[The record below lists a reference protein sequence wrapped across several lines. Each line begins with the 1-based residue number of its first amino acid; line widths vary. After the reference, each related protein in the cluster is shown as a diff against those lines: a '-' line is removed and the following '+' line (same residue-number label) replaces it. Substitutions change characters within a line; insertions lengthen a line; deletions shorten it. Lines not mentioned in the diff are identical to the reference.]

1 MIVLFINSPQLKK
14 RIRGLT
20 LFVFHDLQTT
30 VKVTVTVKAHNTA
43 IFGTNQAEP
52 EGLQIRWDKMIQ
64 NLHLKSESN
73 LI

>member
-43 IFGTNQAEP
+43 IFGTNQAE
-52 EGLQIRWDKMIQ
+52 GLQIRWDKMIQ